1 MRVKKIFVFIFFVLV
16 FRIAN
21 TIYLYN
27 FKYDNWE
34 NKVITVDIIKV
45 EKITEEAITYAVKY
59 NNDKFLLYIK
69 DSSLYEYGDRLK
81 ILCSNYENKKY
92 NNPYEFNYKMYLNSN
107 CFVSRLYCI
116 KVINKEENSRPKIS
130 FINDLRNKMSEKI
143 DEKMDSKYINLFKS
157 IVYGDDTFLDDNIK
171 EKFVNIGLGHILC
184 VSGGQIVYLLLAFEN
199 MTSSN
204 KNNIIKSVLLIYFY
218 IISSFNISLLRAII
232 MYILKLLLKNSNFF
246 IRWSITFGIIL
257 IINPYY
263 IFNISIIFSFLSVLS
278 MNIFNTQVE
287 SKFYILIKNKKR
299 FEFVIKNISMT
310 ISSQILLLPFQLY
323 YFGEFPLISIVSNLF
338 ICSTLNILMIC
349 SFNLFIVFFIPII
362 SDILIVICK
371 YILYFFIFQIE
382 ILDSINY
389 FNISFPKLSVLVFI
403 SYYVVLLIYLYGRK
417 VVLLSWNNRKFF
429 KKLLKVIQIIGISY
443 IVIWYMY
450 IVYFE
455 KYIIFFNVGQGNM
468 ALIHSNNKNVI
479 IDIGS
484 TREGNAGYIMSN
496 YLQAKNIRKID
507 LILLTHMHSDHING
521 IETLLKNNIDICRI
535 GYVRP
540 VIKTDLY
547 YDVKNIIKE
556 NRISNLELT
565 FLDKIKVGDIEIEVV
580 SNKNKILDEDEENAN
595 STIYLVKFNNKT
607 ILFMGDSTKKTEQDF
622 LSNVD
627 VGKISNIDILQVS
640 HHGSKTSSDENFL
653 SKISNNTSAI
663 ISAEKDVYGH
673 PDISVIELLN
683 KYNFKV
689 YITEKVGAIKF

>member
-34 NKVITVDIIKV
+34 NKVITIDIISV
-45 EKITEEAITYAVKY
+45 EKVTEEAITYVVKY

-69 DSSLYEYGDRLK
+69 DNSLYDYGDRLK

-107 CFVSRLYCI
+107 CFVSRIYCI
-116 KVINKEENSRPKIS
+116 KVINKKENTNLKMS
-130 FINDLRNKMSEKI
+130 FINNLRSKMYEKI
-143 DEKMDSKYINLFKS
+143 DEKIDSQYSNLYKS
-157 IVYGDDTFLDDNIK
+157 IIFGEDTLLDNDIE
-171 EKFVNIGLGHILC
+171 EKFTNIGLGHILC

-199 MTSSN
+199 MTSCK
-204 KNNIIKSVLLIYFY
+204 KNNTIKCVLLIYFY

-232 MYILKLLLKNSNFF
+232 MYILKLLLKDSNFF
-246 IRWSITFGIIL
+246 TRWSITLGIIL

-278 MNIFNTQVE
+278 MNIFNAQVE
-287 SKFYILIKNKKR
+287 SKLYILIKNKKR
-299 FEFVIKNISMT
+299 FEFAIKNISMT
-310 ISSQILLLPFQLY
+310 ISSQILLLSFQLY

-338 ICSTLNILMIC
+338 TSFSLNMLMIC
-349 SFNLFIVFFIPII
+349 SFNLFIMFFIPVV
-362 SDILIVICK
+362 SDILILICK
-371 YILYFFIFQIE
+371 YILYFFMFQVQ
-382 ILDSINY
+382 ILDRINY
-389 FNISFPKLSVLVFI
+389 FSINFPKLSILVFI
-403 SYYVVLLIYLYGRK
+403 SYYVVLLIYLYGKK
-417 VVLLSWNNRKFF
+417 VILISWNNRNI
-429 KKLLKVIQIIGISY
+429 LKYILKILKTVSISY
-443 IVIWYMY
+443 IIIWYIYVM
-450 IVYFE
+450 YFE

-468 ALIHSNNKNVI
+468 ALIHSNNKNI
-479 IDIGS
+479 IVDIGS

-521 IETLLKNNIDICRI
+521 IETLLENNIDICRI

-540 VIKTDLY
+540 VIKTELY
-547 YDVKNIIKE
+547 YDVKNIIRE
-556 NRISNLELT
+556 NRISKLELT
-565 FLDKIKVGDIEIEVV
+565 FLDKIKVGDVEIEIV
-580 SNKNKILDEDEENAN
+580 SNKNKILDKDVENAN
-595 STIYLVKFNNKT
+595 STIFLVKFNNKN
-607 ILFMGDSTKKTEQDF
+607 ILFMGDSTKNTEQDF

-627 VGKISNIDILQVS
+627 ASKISNIDILQVS
-640 HHGSKTSSDENFL
+640 HHGSKTSSDEGFL

-663 ISAEKDVYGH
+663 ISAEKEVYGH
-673 PDISVIELLN
+673 PDSSVIELLN
-683 KYNFKV
+683 KYKFKV
-689 YITEKVGAIKF
+689 YVTEKVGAIKF